1 MSTIRVTVSVGGEDL
16 SSASLTDERLTAEG
30 IFEKYN
36 VSLITTANR
45 VLQQEPGYFYG
56 QETR

>member
-1 MSTIRVTVSVGGEDL
+1 MSTIRVTVSVDGEER

-36 VSLITTANR
+36 VSLITSANR
-45 VLQQEPGYFYG
+45 VLRHEAGYFYG
-56 QETR
+56 QEAR